1 MRNQTGIEA
10 ASELLD
16 RWISNG
22 TSPETDRDMHASDL
36 ITDLLLSFDAD
47 TADGILYR
55 VTRDNTEDR

>member
-1 MRNQTGIEA
+1 MRDQASIET
-10 ASELLD
+10 ASEFLD
-16 RWISNG
+16 RWIAGG
-22 TSPETDRDMHASDL
+22 TGSADRDVHASDL